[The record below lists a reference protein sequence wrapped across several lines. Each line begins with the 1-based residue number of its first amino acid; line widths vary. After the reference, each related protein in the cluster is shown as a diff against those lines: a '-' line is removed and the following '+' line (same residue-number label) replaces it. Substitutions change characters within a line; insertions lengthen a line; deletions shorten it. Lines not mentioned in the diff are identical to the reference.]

1 MNFNPNNQNTLLTKK
16 VAALYEAMQKAGDSG
31 LAFMVVDS
39 LNSLA
44 NYASFL
50 AEQEILIQQARITME
65 VFIMSNNKEIIC
77 KLIKAKNQEAN
88 SYTDQ
93 TCYNAAYCYG
103 YVDGAT
109 MALNTLSGVPERHKC
124 YAILS
129 HYSNEDIGTFD
140 SVAICGG
147 VHMSFESAK
156 KAADEMLAVD
166 KENGCHDDA
175 VPYTLDD
182 CKEFDDL
189 PLYIAGEWVKDE
201 FERYHNFYAV
211 FEQDAAL

>member
-1 MNFNPNNQNTLLTKK
+1 
-16 VAALYEAMQKAGDSG
+16 
-31 LAFMVVDS
+31 
-39 LNSLA
+39 
-44 NYASFL
+44 
-50 AEQEILIQQARITME
+50 
-65 VFIMSNNKEIIC
+65 
-77 KLIKAKNQEAN
+77 
-88 SYTDQ
+88 
-93 TCYNAAYCYG
+93 
-103 YVDGAT
+103 

-129 HYSNEDIGTFD
+129 HYSNEDTGTFD

-156 KAADEMLAVD
+156 KAADEMLSFD

>member
-1 MNFNPNNQNTLLTKK
+1 
-16 VAALYEAMQKAGDSG
+16 
-31 LAFMVVDS
+31 
-39 LNSLA
+39 
-44 NYASFL
+44 
-50 AEQEILIQQARITME
+50 
-65 VFIMSNNKEIIC
+65 MSNNKEIIC

-129 HYSNEDIGTFD
+129 H
-140 SVAICGG
+140 
-147 VHMSFESAK
+147 
-156 KAADEMLAVD
+156 
-166 KENGCHDDA
+166 
-175 VPYTLDD
+175 D

-189 PLYIAGEWVKDE
+189 PLYIAGEWVKDK
-201 FERYHNFYAV
+201 FEHYHNFYAV

>member
-1 MNFNPNNQNTLLTKK
+1 
-16 VAALYEAMQKAGDSG
+16 
-31 LAFMVVDS
+31 
-39 LNSLA
+39 
-44 NYASFL
+44 
-50 AEQEILIQQARITME
+50 
-65 VFIMSNNKEIIC
+65 MSNNKEIIC
-77 KLIKAKNQEAN
+77 KLIKAKNQEAIQLHRPN
-88 SYTDQ
+88 LLQCCLLLRLCD
-93 TCYNAAYCYG
+93 
-103 YVDGAT
+103 
-109 MALNTLSGVPERHKC
+109 
-124 YAILS
+124 
-129 HYSNEDIGTFD
+129 SNEDIGTFD

-189 PLYIAGEWVKDE
+189 PLYIAGEWVKDK
-201 FERYHNFYAV
+201 FEHYHNFYAV

>member
-1 MNFNPNNQNTLLTKK
+1 
-16 VAALYEAMQKAGDSG
+16 
-31 LAFMVVDS
+31 
-39 LNSLA
+39 
-44 NYASFL
+44 
-50 AEQEILIQQARITME
+50 
-65 VFIMSNNKEIIC
+65 MSNNKEIIC

-109 MALNTLSGVPERHKC
+109 RALNTLSDVSERHKC

-147 VHMSFESAK
+147 VHMNFESAK

-166 KENGCHDDA
+166 KKNGCHDDA

-182 CKEFDDL
+182 CKEFDGL

>member
-1 MNFNPNNQNTLLTKK
+1 MRNRVPEVFLSEMFGELRIMKDDNKFYFCAADVCSALGYSNPSHELNIHCRHDGI
-16 VAALYEAMQKAGDSG
+16 KAGRAD
-31 LAFMVVDS
+31 
-39 LNSLA
+39 
-44 NYASFL
+44 
-50 AEQEILIQQARITME
+50 
-65 VFIMSNNKEIIC
+65 
-77 KLIKAKNQEAN
+77 
-88 SYTDQ
+88 
-93 TCYNAAYCYG
+93 
-103 YVDGAT
+103 VDGAT
-109 MALNTLSGVPERHKC
+109 MALNTLSSESEYKKC
-124 YAILS
+124 YVILS

-147 VHMSFESAK
+147 VHMSLESAK

-211 FEQDAAL
+211 FEQNMA

>member
-1 MNFNPNNQNTLLTKK
+1 
-16 VAALYEAMQKAGDSG
+16 
-31 LAFMVVDS
+31 
-39 LNSLA
+39 
-44 NYASFL
+44 
-50 AEQEILIQQARITME
+50 
-65 VFIMSNNKEIIC
+65 MSNSKETIRIR
-77 KLIKAKNQEAN
+77 KLIEAKNREAN
-88 SYTDQ
+88 SYEDR

-189 PLYIAGEWVKDE
+189 PLYIAGEWVKDK
-201 FERYHNFYAV
+201 FEHYHNFYAV

>member
-1 MNFNPNNQNTLLTKK
+1 
-16 VAALYEAMQKAGDSG
+16 
-31 LAFMVVDS
+31 
-39 LNSLA
+39 
-44 NYASFL
+44 
-50 AEQEILIQQARITME
+50 
-65 VFIMSNNKEIIC
+65 MSNNKEIIC

-93 TCYNAAYCYG
+93 TCYNAAHCYG

-109 MALNTLSGVPERHKC
+109 MALNTLSDVPERHKC

-166 KENGCHDDA
+166 KENECHNDA

-189 PLYIAGEWVKDE
+189 PLYIAGEWVKDK
-201 FERYHNFYAV
+201 FEHYHNFYAV

>member
-1 MNFNPNNQNTLLTKK
+1 
-16 VAALYEAMQKAGDSG
+16 
-31 LAFMVVDS
+31 
-39 LNSLA
+39 
-44 NYASFL
+44 
-50 AEQEILIQQARITME
+50 
-65 VFIMSNNKEIIC
+65 MSNNKEIIC

-175 VPYTLDD
+175 VPFHSTTARLESLSRQLSRLLPATSLICKVSVRQTAGNPFWINAVTWSSCLLCPLTLTG
-182 CKEFDDL
+182 F
-189 PLYIAGEWVKDE
+189 PTAP
-201 FERYHNFYAV
+201 
-211 FEQDAAL
+211 

>member
-1 MNFNPNNQNTLLTKK
+1 
-16 VAALYEAMQKAGDSG
+16 
-31 LAFMVVDS
+31 
-39 LNSLA
+39 
-44 NYASFL
+44 
-50 AEQEILIQQARITME
+50 
-65 VFIMSNNKEIIC
+65 MSNNKEIIC

-88 SYTDQ
+88 SYTDR

-109 MALNTLSGVPERHKC
+109 MALNTLSDVPERHKC

-147 VHMSFESAK
+147 VHM
-156 KAADEMLAVD
+156 
-166 KENGCHDDA
+166 C
-175 VPYTLDD
+175 TLDD

-189 PLYIAGEWVKDE
+189 PLYIAGEWVKDK

>member
-1 MNFNPNNQNTLLTKK
+1 
-16 VAALYEAMQKAGDSG
+16 
-31 LAFMVVDS
+31 
-39 LNSLA
+39 
-44 NYASFL
+44 
-50 AEQEILIQQARITME
+50 
-65 VFIMSNNKEIIC
+65 MSNNKEIIC

-129 HYSNEDIGTFD
+129 HL
-140 SVAICGG
+140 
-147 VHMSFESAK
+147 SFESAK

-189 PLYIAGEWVKDE
+189 PLYIAGEWVKDK
-201 FERYHNFYAV
+201 FEHYHNFYAV

>member
-1 MNFNPNNQNTLLTKK
+1 
-16 VAALYEAMQKAGDSG
+16 
-31 LAFMVVDS
+31 
-39 LNSLA
+39 
-44 NYASFL
+44 
-50 AEQEILIQQARITME
+50 
-65 VFIMSNNKEIIC
+65 MSNNKEIIC

-93 TCYNAAYCYG
+93 TCYNAAYCNG

-129 HYSNEDIGTFD
+129 HYSNEDIGAFD

-189 PLYIAGEWVKDE
+189 PLYIAGEWVKDK
-201 FERYHNFYAV
+201 FEHYHNFYAV

>member
-1 MNFNPNNQNTLLTKK
+1 MKNRVPEVFLSEMFGELRIMEDDNKFYFCAADVCSALGYSNPSHELNIHCRHDGI
-16 VAALYEAMQKAGDSG
+16 KAGRTDVNGVPRIIKFISEG
-31 LAFMVVDS
+31 NV
-39 LNSLA
+39 
-44 NYASFL
+44 YR
-50 AEQEILIQQARITME
+50 LICR
-65 VFIMSNNKEIIC
+65 SNK
-77 KLIKAKNQEAN
+77 
-88 SYTDQ
+88 
-93 TCYNAAYCYG
+93 
-103 YVDGAT
+103 
-109 MALNTLSGVPERHKC
+109 PERHKC

>member
-1 MNFNPNNQNTLLTKK
+1 MSINLNSRNNTLCCK
-16 VAALYEAMQKAGDSG
+16 VNDLYTALMASELLNDCVDD
-31 LAFMVVDS
+31 VVVMLKTCVDYVNIVS
-39 LNSLA
+39 SQEVQIQHA
-44 NYASFL
+44 RFTMDGEEFRQYVM
-50 AEQEILIQQARITME
+50 EQ
-65 VFIMSNNKEIIC
+65 
-77 KLIKAKNQEAN
+77 
-88 SYTDQ
+88 
-93 TCYNAAYCYG
+93 
-103 YVDGAT
+103 
-109 MALNTLSGVPERHKC
+109 C

-189 PLYIAGEWVKDE
+189 PLYIAGEWAKDK
-201 FERYHNFYAV
+201 FEHYHNFYAV

>member
-1 MNFNPNNQNTLLTKK
+1 
-16 VAALYEAMQKAGDSG
+16 
-31 LAFMVVDS
+31 
-39 LNSLA
+39 
-44 NYASFL
+44 
-50 AEQEILIQQARITME
+50 
-65 VFIMSNNKEIIC
+65 MSDNKETIR
-77 KLIKAKNQEAN
+77 KLIEAKNREAN
-88 SYTDQ
+88 SYEDR

-109 MALNTLSGVPERHKC
+109 MALNTLNSESEYKKC
-124 YAILS
+124 YVILS

-140 SVAICGG
+140 SVAVCGK
-147 VHMSFESAK
+147 VYMNLASAK
-156 KAADEMLAVD
+156 KAADEMLADD
-166 KENGCHDDA
+166 KEDGCHSNA

-182 CKEFDDL
+182 CKEFDNL